1 MNNPEAQFSSGSAAP
16 TSVLKSYVKHH
27 HQTRLLSLAL
37 SSLVVPPAHPLQ
49 YHDQSLQGPGTHREW
64 IPPSRRSR
72 RRRRRAPGCLCRPRP
87 FPAARR
93 PHWSCHPSIHELVQ
107 RGVVAHDA
115 DIEGLLLDGAHASF
129 PERARHVDRV
139 ANELERLFDQ
149 RQLLELRLLRGLA
162 LRRRSRAAI

>member
-1 MNNPEAQFSSGSAAP
+1 M
-16 TSVLKSYVKHH
+16 
-27 HQTRLLSLAL
+27 
-37 SSLVVPPAHPLQ
+37 
-49 YHDQSLQGPGTHREW
+49 
-64 IPPSRRSR
+64 
-72 RRRRRAPGCLCRPRP
+72 
-87 FPAARR
+87 
-93 PHWSCHPSIHELVQ
+93 Q